1 MGNILSSFLCGG
13 TTPDINVFVDFE
25 NALPNETNEVEVKL
39 YNDAEDVLK
48 NSSRILSNIKS
59 YKGASAD
66 IKEAITKPTPETEEK
81 AWKTIVPLVIKLK
94 EFFEFSSKL
103 EVIVPDILNLLC
115 NFPNSQGEEPN
126 RVSIAEHVE
135 QYQSIVKQFAKMLEF
150 VLIFDECKMET
161 PALQNDFSYYR
172 RTSQRM
178 RNANRLSTINPDR
191 GSMMGSATQD
201 ITNDLP
207 MEMANHMS
215 FFYAEASPMLQK
227 MSKAV
232 SDFVKENSAALGK
245 TATDM
250 LGMMATVCQKM
261 LSDPELLKA
270 KNVNN
275 RTELFI
281 LRVMVG
287 LIILYDHVHS
297 EGAFAK
303 GSLIDIKGCVQII
316 RQQDKDFSEKH
327 MNILRYTTKHLNDET
342 TPKATKALFAF
353 TS

>member
-1 MGNILSSFLCGG
+1 MG
-13 TTPDINVFVDFE
+13 
-25 NALPNETNEVEVKL
+25 
-39 YNDAEDVLK
+39 
-48 NSSRILSNIKS
+48 
-59 YKGASAD
+59 
-66 IKEAITKPTPETEEK
+66 
-81 AWKTIVPLVIKLK
+81 
-94 EFFEFSSKL
+94 
-103 EVIVPDILNLLC
+103 
-115 NFPNSQGEEPN
+115 
-126 RVSIAEHVE
+126 

-178 RNANRLSTINPDR
+178 RNANRLSSVNPE
-191 GSMMGSATQD
+191 GSAIQD
-201 ITNDLP
+201 IANDLP

-215 FFYAEASPMLQK
+215 FFYAEASPMFQK
-227 MSKAV
+227 VSKAM
-232 SDFVKENSAALGK
+232 SDFVKDNSAALGK

-261 LSDPELLKA
+261 LSDPELLKK

-297 EGAFAK
+297 EGALNAD
-303 GSLIDIKGCVQII
+303 GQISW
-316 RQQDKDFSEKH
+316 FKH
-327 MNILRYTTKHLNDET
+327 MSQFGPIGLHI
-342 TPKATKALFAF
+342 
-353 TS
+353 